1 MDILKDK
8 EISSDLHAKYS
19 GLDVSETLKDLNT
32 SLNGISERE
41 AEDRLEKFGFNEPA
55 KKKRYHIVVKFLMNF
70 LNPLIIILMVIDVLS
85 LFFGEKISAI
95 FISAMILISVSL
107 SFIQENGSQKA
118 IEKLRN
124 LVKTRIL
131 VTRSGKQREIDIKD
145 VVPGDIVHLY
155 VGDVVPADL
164 RIISSQSLFVNQSTL
179 TGESIPS
186 EKISFA
192 IKLNGNSITDL
203 NNIAF
208 MGSSIVSGSG
218 VGVVVSTGLST
229 AFGEISKTL
238 VKDKEKTSFD
248 IGIKKFTLLLIRFTI
263 ILVIAIFFINFVFKS
278 GTFREA
284 LLFSL
289 AVAVGLTPEMLPT
302 IVTINLSKGA
312 RAMAQKKVI
321 VKHLDSIQNFG
332 AMDVLCTDKTGTLTE
347 NKITLERY
355 CDVNG
360 KESERVFNYTYLNSY
375 HQTGIK
381 NLIEKAILD
390 RKKISVSQYKKI
402 GEIPYDYSRK
412 IISIAV
418 EDKNTNRK
426 IVISKGAP
434 EEIFKRCGEYETS
447 GRVMK
452 INESVFVKLK
462 KEYEKLSNE
471 GFIVIAVAYKELGK
485 GKSKISKEDEK
496 NLVLIGYLA
505 FLDPPKH
512 SVREIITSLKN
523 LGIEMKVLTGDN
535 DVITRRICQ
544 DVGFEIKG
552 VLTGDEIDRLSESE
566 IKEAVEKINIFTRLS
581 PIQKKRVIDA
591 LRLNKHVVGYLG
603 DGMNDAPALRA
614 ADVGISVNNA
624 VEIARESAD
633 VILLEKNL
641 LVLKEGILEG
651 RMTFGNI
658 VKYLKMGSSSNFGN
672 MLSFSGAVI
681 FVPFL
686 PMLPIQILFNNF
698 LYDLSQISLPVDRVD
713 KEYLTKPR
721 TWNIKFLEKFM
732 LFIGPLSSIFD
743 FIIFG
748 IMFFVFNATTAASAS
763 IFQTG
768 WFIESMVT
776 QILVMF
782 VIRTNKIPFLESKP
796 HKLFVLSSVLILIVA
811 IGATLSS
818 FGKFFGFTP
827 LPFVYFVILFL
838 MTIVYL
844 VLVQIV
850 KSWVVKKYG
859 YQ

>member
-1 MDILKDK
+1 MDILKGK
-8 EISSDLHAKYS
+8 EVSNGSHAKYAEM
-19 GLDVSETLKDLNT
+19 DVSETLEDLHT
-32 SLNGISERE
+32 SLNGISEHE
-41 AEDRLEKFGFNEPA
+41 AVERLEKFGFNEPA
-55 KKKRYHIVVKFLMNF
+55 KKKRYHAFTKFLMNF
-70 LNPLIIILMVIDVLS
+70 LNPLIIILLVIDILS
-85 LFFGEKISAI
+85 LFFREKASAI

-107 SFIQENGSQKA
+107 SFIQEQGSERA

-124 LVKTRIL
+124 LVKTKIL
-131 VTRSGKQREIDIKD
+131 VTRAGKQSEIDIRD
-145 VVPGDIVHLY
+145 IVPGDIIHLY

-179 TGESIPS
+179 TGESIPA
-186 EKISFA
+186 EKISSE
-192 IKLNGNSITDL
+192 IKLKGNSVTEL
-203 NNIAF
+203 NNLAF

-218 VGVVVSTGLST
+218 IGVVISTGLAT
-229 AFGEISKTL
+229 TFGEISKTL
-238 VKDKEKTSFD
+238 VKDKGETSFD
-248 IGIKKFTLLLIRFTI
+248 IGIKKFTLLMIRFTI
-263 ILVIAIFFINFVFKS
+263 ILVVAIFLIDFVFKS
-278 GTFREA
+278 GTFRQA

-302 IVTINLSKGA
+302 IVTINLAKGA

-347 NKITLERY
+347 NKIILEKY

-360 KESERVFNYTYLNSY
+360 KESEHVFNYTYLNSY

-381 NLIEKAILD
+381 NLIEKAILN
-390 RKKISVSQYKKI
+390 RKKISVAQYKKI

-418 EDKNTNRK
+418 EDRNTNQRFA
-426 IVISKGAP
+426 ISKGAP
-434 EEIFKRCGEYETS
+434 EEIFKRCNQYEVS
-447 GRVMK
+447 GRIMK
-452 INESVFVKLK
+452 INESVFLKLK

-471 GFIVIAVAYKELGK
+471 GFIVIAVAYKKLSK
-485 GKSKISKEDEK
+485 GKSNFSRDDEK
-496 NLVLIGYLA
+496 NLVLLGYLA

-512 SVREIITSLKN
+512 SVREVITSLGN
-523 LGIEMKVLTGDN
+523 LGIEMKILTGDN
-535 DVITRRICQ
+535 DIITRKVCQ
-544 DVGFEIKG
+544 DVGFNVKG
-552 VLTGDEIDRLSESE
+552 VLTGDEIDRLNDAE
-566 IKEAVEKINIFTRLS
+566 IKEAVEVTNVFTRLN
-581 PIQKKRVIDA
+581 PLQKKRVINA

-603 DGMNDAPALRA
+603 DGMNDAPALKA

-624 VEIARESAD
+624 IEIARESAD

-641 LVLKEGILEG
+641 LVLKEGIVEG
-651 RMTFGNI
+651 RLTFGNI

-698 LYDLSQISLPVDRVD
+698 LYDLSQISLPLDKVD

-732 LFIGPLSSIFD
+732 IFVGPISSIFD
-743 FIIFG
+743 FATFA

-763 IFQTG
+763 VFQTG

-776 QILVMF
+776 QILIMF
-782 VIRTNKIPFLESKP
+782 VIRTNKIPFLESRPNKF
-796 HKLFVLSSVLILIVA
+796 FVLSSIFIILIA
-811 IGATLSS
+811 IGTTLSP

-827 LPFVYFVILFL
+827 LPFTYFVILFL
-838 MTIVYL
+838 LTIVYL
-844 VLVQIV
+844 VLAQIV
-850 KSWVVKKYG
+850 KSWVVNKYDS
-859 YQ
+859 Q